1 MEAKEVQ
8 EKFAKLKNHSEYVRV
23 SETHP
28 LELYFGLSD
37 QGKKVLRFNGNFT
50 HTKVSGN
57 SLLTIQQRRNPNG
70 TLSIS
75 FCYDSVDNA
84 SLFYQFCADMVTE
97 TEHSIQDNGYEA
109 LVNRYSLWKKMFH
122 RNRSLL
128 TEPQIMGLIGEL
140 LFLKD
145 SSIPRF
151 GESEALEGWSG
162 SEPTHK
168 DFSYRDEWYE
178 VKTCNDSK
186 SSITIS
192 SIEQLDSSSEGHLV
206 VYFLEKMSPD
216 FNGVT
221 LNSLVQEIRSSLKFD
236 KDVDLFFD
244 KLMQAGYAPNDSY
257 DDYVYSLKS
266 SSRYRVYGSFPRI
279 KKDSLPKGIVSVKYD
294 ILIAEIEN
302 YLEEMGR

>member
-1 MEAKEVQ
+1 MEAKEVK
-8 EKFAKLKNHSEYVRV
+8 EKFDKLKNHSEYVRV

-28 LELYFGLSD
+28 LELYFGLND
-37 QGKKVLRFNGNFT
+37 QGSKVLRFNGNFT
-50 HTKVSGN
+50 HTRVNGN
-57 SLLTIQQRRNPNG
+57 SLLTIQQRRNANG

-75 FCYDSVDNA
+75 FCYDSIDNV

-97 TEHSIQDNGYEA
+97 TEHAIQENGYEC

-122 RNRSLL
+122 RSRNLL

-145 SSIPRF
+145 YSIPKF

-162 SEPTHK
+162 PEPTHK

-186 SSITIS
+186 PSVTIS
-192 SIEQLDSSSEGHLV
+192 SIEQLDGSSDGHLI

-221 LNSLVQEIRSSLKFD
+221 LNSIVQEIRTSLRFD
-236 KDVDLFFD
+236 RDVDLFFD
-244 KLMQAGYAPNDSY
+244 KLSQIGYTPQDAY
-257 DDYVYSLKS
+257 DDYVYSLKYVS
-266 SSRYRVYGSFPRI
+266 WYRVGGSFPRI
-279 KKDSLPKGIVSVKYD
+279 KKNSIPKGILSVKYD
-294 ILIAEIEN
+294 ILISEIED
-302 YLEEMGR
+302 YLEEVEK